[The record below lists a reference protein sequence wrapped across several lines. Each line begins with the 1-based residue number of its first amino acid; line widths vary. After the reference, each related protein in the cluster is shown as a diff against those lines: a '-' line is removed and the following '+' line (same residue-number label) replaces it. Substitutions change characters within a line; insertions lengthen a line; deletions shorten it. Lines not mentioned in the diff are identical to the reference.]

1 MYRSPLLDSACPV
14 CKRGKNVYDY
24 DYVLRPAE
32 TLAFTNDTFYKRLQ
46 LRFDYGWT
54 NRKSRTLMMIGH
66 NVFIV
71 ESQGI
76 PPIPKSNRVE
86 ISTFIINMLQYRTVH
101 IVLAKRQV
109 LVPFAVLGGVCS
121 AGVPQLHYEY
131 Y

>member
-54 NRKSRTLMMIGH
+54 NRKSRTL
-66 NVFIV
+66 
-71 ESQGI
+71 
-76 PPIPKSNRVE
+76 
-86 ISTFIINMLQYRTVH
+86 
-101 IVLAKRQV
+101 LA
-109 LVPFAVLGGVCS
+109 AVLRLAEFSGRDRRMR
-121 AGVPQLHYEY
+121 AGTHHSILLYELPDSIKKSKTRQGNTVEWFI
-131 Y
+131 

>member
-54 NRKSRTLMMIGH
+54 NRKSRTLKVGRFSLLDRA
-66 NVFIV
+66 VA
-71 ESQGI
+71 
-76 PPIPKSNRVE
+76 RCLA
-86 ISTFIINMLQYRTVH
+86 STRLTSY
-101 IVLAKRQV
+101 
-109 LVPFAVLGGVCS
+109 VPLGSVIDS
-121 AGVPQLHYEY
+121 APHLPLGLDFHL
-131 Y
+131 